1 MLTAVSEVFGEISD
15 RMADRTVEVAR
26 SWQPDIVVHTP
37 IGGAGPLV
45 ASLLSIPAVLHG
57 FGLGPGAELTQLAG
71 LVFQAMR
78 PAFERHGLSGEPDRP
93 VAILDPT
100 PPSMQGHD
108 RPPAWSIR
116 YVPYNGGGALPD
128 WLLQPPSR
136 TRICVT
142 LGTSV
147 PYAAGVGGLTGV
159 IEAVSDLD
167 AEVVLALGE
176 ADRSTLGPLP
186 GNVRLTGWVPL
197 SALVPTC
204 RVLIHHGGA
213 GTTLNALVAGVPQ
226 LVLPHGADQHV
237 NAAAVQQR
245 GVGVSHL
252 PGDADPATVGASL
265 QRLLADPAFS
275 RAADDVRKEIAA
287 LPPPAEMV
295 FRLEELAVSS

>member
-1 MLTAVSEVFGEISD
+1 MVTAIGGVFAEISD

-26 SWQPDIVVHTP
+26 SWQPDVVVHTP
-37 IGGAGPLV
+37 IGGAGPL
-45 ASLLSIPAVLHG
+45 AATLLSVPAVLHG
-57 FGLGPGAELTQLAG
+57 FGLGPGAGLTHVTE
-71 LVFQAMR
+71 LVFRAMR
-78 PAFERHGLSGEPDRP
+78 AAFERHGVSGEPNP
-93 VAILDPT
+93 PLAILDPT

-147 PYAAGVGGLTGV
+147 PYAAGVSGLTGV
-159 IEAVSDLD
+159 VEAVGDLD

-176 ADRSTLGPLP
+176 ADRSALGPLP
-186 GNVRLTGWVPL
+186 GNVLLSGWVPL

-204 RVLIHHGGA
+204 RVVVHHGGA
-213 GTTLNALVAGVPQ
+213 GTTMNALVAGVPQ

-245 GVGVSHL
+245 GVGLSHL
-252 PGDADPATVGASL
+252 PEDADPATVSRSL
-265 QRLLADPAFS
+265 QRLLAEPAFS
-275 RAADDVRKEIAA
+275 QAADEVRTEIAE
-287 LPPPAEMV
+287 LPPPGEMV
-295 FRLEELAVSS
+295 PSLEELAVRV